1 MSGIVA
7 NDFITVPSVGFLL
20 MDRNTMLRLL
30 RCNDLPANA
39 NRDHPGNGGRVTNN
53 VPTLFFLYLLKV
65 RATMS
70 SLLSLFH
77 RLPLPQ
83 ATARRMMSVAAS
95 LAMFVG
101 AATAQGTD
109 PVVARLGTIA
119 IGQEEIERLLQAL
132 PSTERVAIK
141 GNRGGLENW
150 LRQRVASEAL
160 MREAQ
165 GKNWAARPEVK
176 NRIDEAVK
184 EVTARIVSSTYLASV
199 TPMPV
204 GYPTDVDVAAA
215 YEQAQPSLKLP
226 AAYRIS
232 QIYLATPPGADA
244 AAVAKVRD
252 EAVKLAARART
263 GDFAAIAKSS
273 SQDARSAERGG
284 DVGAIPLDKM
294 IPEMREPVL
303 KLKLGQV
310 AGPVQS
316 SNGFHILKL
325 TDMQAARTPTLEEV
339 KPRLQQMLRE
349 QRQQQL
355 ARDYM
360 AQLAPVASVTI
371 DNAVLN
377 AVLQKI
383 N

>member
-1 MSGIVA
+1 MS
-7 NDFITVPSVGFLL
+7 
-20 MDRNTMLRLL
+20 
-30 RCNDLPANA
+30 C
-39 NRDHPGNGGRVTNN
+39 
-53 VPTLFFLYLLKV
+53 
-65 RATMS
+65 
-70 SLLSLFH
+70 
-77 RLPLPQ
+77 
-83 ATARRMMSVAAS
+83 AAS
-95 LAMFVG
+95 LALLVG
-101 AATAQGTD
+101 GVAAQGTE
-109 PVVARLGTIA
+109 PVVVRLGVVS
-119 IGQEEIERLLQAL
+119 IGQAEIERLLQAL
-132 PSTERVAIK
+132 PSAERVAIK
-141 GNRGGLENW
+141 GNREGLENW

-165 GKNWAARPEVK
+165 DKNWAARPEVK
-176 NRIDEAVK
+176 NRIDDAVK
-184 EVTARIVSSTYLASV
+184 EVTARIISSTYLASV
-199 TPMPV
+199 VPLPV

-252 EAVKLAARART
+252 EAVKLTTRART

-284 DVGAIPLDKM
+284 DVGAIALDQM
-294 IPEMREPVL
+294 IPEIREPVS

-310 AGPVQS
+310 TGPVQS
-316 SNGFHILKL
+316 SSGFHIVKL
-325 TDMQAARTPTLEEV
+325 TDLQAARTATLEEV

-371 DNAVLN
+371 DNAVLD
-377 AVLQKI
+377 AVLQKM

>member
-1 MSGIVA
+1 M
-7 NDFITVPSVGFLL
+7 
-20 MDRNTMLRLL
+20 
-30 RCNDLPANA
+30 
-39 NRDHPGNGGRVTNN
+39 
-53 VPTLFFLYLLKV
+53 FFLYLMKA
-65 RATMS
+65 RAPMPSLPTLFRR
-70 SLLSLFH
+70 LLSP
-77 RLPLPQ
+77 RT
-83 ATARRMMSVAAS
+83 ATTLLMSFAAA
-95 LAMFVG
+95 LTLFVG
-101 AATAQGTD
+101 TASAQGAE
-109 PVVARLGTIA
+109 PAVARFGA
-119 IGQEEIERLLQAL
+119 VSIGQAEIERVLQAL
-132 PSTERVAIK
+132 PPAERAAIK

-150 LRQRVASEAL
+150 LRQRIASEAL

-165 GKNWAARPEVK
+165 SKNWAARPEVK
-176 NRIDEAVK
+176 NRIDDAVK
-184 EVTARIVSSTYLASV
+184 EVTARIISSTYLTSV
-199 TPMPV
+199 VQLPV
-204 GYPTDVDVAAA
+204 AYPTEDDVAAA
-215 YEQAQPSLKLP
+215 YEQAQPSLKIP

-284 DVGAIPLDKM
+284 DVGAIALDQM
-294 IPEMREPVL
+294 IPEMREPVS

-316 SNGFHILKL
+316 SDGFHIVKL
-325 TDMQAARTPTLEEV
+325 TDLQAARTATLEEV

-355 ARDYM
+355 VRDYM

-371 DNAVLN
+371 DNAVLD
-377 AVLQKI
+377 AVLQKM

>member
-1 MSGIVA
+1 
-7 NDFITVPSVGFLL
+7 
-20 MDRNTMLRLL
+20 
-30 RCNDLPANA
+30 
-39 NRDHPGNGGRVTNN
+39 
-53 VPTLFFLYLLKV
+53 
-65 RATMS
+65 
-70 SLLSLFH
+70 
-77 RLPLPQ
+77 
-83 ATARRMMSVAAS
+83 
-95 LAMFVG
+95 
-101 AATAQGTD
+101 
-109 PVVARLGTIA
+109 
-119 IGQEEIERLLQAL
+119 
-132 PSTERVAIK
+132 
-141 GNRGGLENW
+141 
-150 LRQRVASEAL
+150 
-160 MREAQ
+160 
-165 GKNWAARPEVK
+165 
-176 NRIDEAVK
+176 
-184 EVTARIVSSTYLASV
+184 
-199 TPMPV
+199 MPV
-204 GYPTDVDVAAA
+204 GYPTDVDVSAA